1 MTSSEKGKRG
11 EEEAEKFFLDAGY
24 TVVARNYR
32 KPCGEIDLIVRKGDG
47 LVFAE
52 VKRWTS
58 YAEDS
63 LEQGIPR
70 KKMERIV
77 ETSKCYLGEH
87 PQFDGFSI
95 RYDVLFV
102 PGTGRKVH
110 HIQDAFREEG

>member
-1 MTSSEKGKRG
+1 MTSAEKGKKG
-11 EEEAEKFFLDAGY
+11 EEEAERFFLGAGY
-24 TVVARNYR
+24 TVLARNYR
-32 KPCGEIDLIVRKGDG
+32 KPCGEIDLIVQKGDG

-63 LEQGIPR
+63 LEQGIPQR
-70 KKMERIV
+70 KIRRIV
-77 ETSKCYLGEH
+77 ETSKCYLYEH

>member
-1 MTSSEKGKRG
+1 MTSAEKGKRG
-11 EEEAEKFFLDAGY
+11 EEDAEIFFKDAGY
-24 TVVARNYR
+24 TVLARNYR
-32 KPCGEIDLIVRKGDG
+32 KPCGEIDLIVRKGDE

-77 ETSKCYLGEH
+77 RTSKYYLREY
-87 PQFDGFSI
+87 PQFEGFAI

>member
-1 MTSSEKGKRG
+1 MTSAEKGKKG
-11 EEEAEKFFLDAGY
+11 EKAAEKFFLDAGY
-24 TVVARNYR
+24 TLVARNYR
-32 KPCGEIDLIVRKGDG
+32 KPCGEIDLIIRKNDE

-58 YAEDS
+58 YSEDS

-70 KKMERIV
+70 RKMKRIM
-77 ETSKCYLGEH
+77 ETSKYYLAEH

-95 RYDVLFV
+95 RYDVLFL
-102 PGTGRKVH
+102 PGTGRKVY